1 MTSLAE
7 PEMSFP
13 AKCVMFVQRLAI
25 WSFAIGMIMICL
37 MIFLAM
43 YGIYLLLNEILY
55 VTNLV
60 IFGLNMIVSP
70 FAMAIKS
77 MIDGINS
84 AIKSIQDIFDKLNPA
99 NWGK

>member
-1 MTSLAE
+1 MNTLEQE
-7 PEMSFP
+7 PSFLSK
-13 AKCVMFVQRLAI
+13 AKTFSVRFMF
-25 WSFAIGMIMICL
+25 WCCAIGIIL
-37 MIFLAM
+37 MCTLIFLAM
-43 YGIYLLLNEILY
+43 YGIYMLLNEMLY
-55 VTNLV
+55 VTNLI